1 MSHKT
6 YEKAME
12 SYERYV
18 RLSKIEVGGVINT
31 LSGSFVVARKI
42 EDECGFFI
50 FEIGKF
56 NKRIY
61 ENSVLI

>member
-18 RLSKIEVGGVINT
+18 RLSKIEVGVLST
-31 LSGSFVVARKI
+31 LCLAVLLWQERLKTNVASLSLKSVNSIKGFTKI
-42 EDECGFFI
+42 VF
-50 FEIGKF
+50 
-56 NKRIY
+56 
-61 ENSVLI
+61 

>member
-18 RLSKIEVGGVINT
+18 RLSKIEVGV
-31 LSGSFVVARKI
+31 LSHSVWQFC
-42 EDECGFFI
+42 CG
-50 FEIGKF
+50 K
-56 NKRIY
+56 KD
-61 ENSVLI
+61 